1 MSGASASYRSSTD
14 DAHTPGSA
22 VASSLV
28 FALRA
33 PGICSAVAPR
43 ETAVSGTGRDE
54 EQELAAGRREWTP
67 FAMIGLVALVIAVVV
82 AIVAGVAFLVIWL
95 A

>member
-1 MSGASASYRSSTD
+1 V
-14 DAHTPGSA
+14 TPQD
-22 VASSLV
+22 
-28 FALRA
+28 
-33 PGICSAVAPR
+33 
-43 ETAVSGTGRDE
+43 TAGGGTVRDE

-67 FAMIGLVALVIAVVV
+67 FAMIGIVALAIAVVV